1 MSRRFRFR
9 TVDVFTDR
17 PFRGN
22 PLAVFPEADG
32 LTDAEMQDIAREMNL
47 SETSFVLTP
56 TEGGRAKGAD
66 YRVRFF
72 TPGLELPFAG
82 HPSIG
87 TAWVL
92 ADEGRFPLE
101 VPETKVRQEL
111 PIGVLPLTLRLSGA
125 RSGDGP
131 EGDEKPEIGEVTMTQ
146 GAPELLQ
153 HLDDDQVD
161 EICEALQVA
170 RDNIGWPA
178 AGDDRDVIPAIISTG
193 LAHLIIPLRDR
204 ALMDDIDRDR
214 TDELAEICEELGVV
228 SAAIVAPGGSGQIA
242 DAGASVRIF
251 DSSEMRI
258 DVDPATGAAAGPI
271 AVLLGQAEGIRDGT
285 FRVVLEQGVE
295 IGRPSRLVAEVDF
308 TADGR
313 ASEVR
318 VAGTTVPVMEGWLTL
333 P

>member
-17 PFRGN
+17 PFHGN

-32 LTDAEMQDIAREMNL
+32 LTDSEMQDIAREMNL

-92 ADEGRFPLE
+92 ADEGRFRLE
-101 VPETKVRQEL
+101 PPETKVRQEL
-111 PIGVLPLTLRLSGA
+111 PIGVLPLTLRLRDAPAGTSEEDA
-125 RSGDGP
+125 RQA
-131 EGDEKPEIGEVTMTQ
+131 IGEVTMTQ
-146 GAPELLQ
+146 GATELLQ
-153 HLDDDQVD
+153 HLDEDQVN
-161 EICEALQVA
+161 EICEALEVA
-170 RDNIGWPA
+170 RDSIGWPGA
-178 AGDDRDVIPAIISTG
+178 DGDQDVIPAVISTG
-193 LAHLIIPLRDR
+193 LAHLVIPLRDR

-214 TDELAEICEELGVV
+214 TDQLAEMCEELGVV
-228 SAAIVAPGGSGQIA
+228 SAAIVAPGGSGEIPDA
-242 DAGASVRIF
+242 DASVRIF

-271 AVLLGQAEGIRDGT
+271 AVLLGQAEGMRGGT

-308 TADGR
+308 TPDGR
-313 ASEVR
+313 AAEVR
-318 VAGTTVPVMEGWLTL
+318 VAGTAVPVMEGWLTL

>member
-56 TEGGRAKGAD
+56 TERGRAKGAD

-92 ADEGRFPLE
+92 ADEGRFPME
-101 VPETKVRQEL
+101 PSETEVRQEL
-111 PIGVLPLTLRLSGA
+111 PIGVLPLILRSSSPDAG
-125 RSGDGP
+125 
-131 EGDEKPEIGEVTMTQ
+131 KPVIGEVTMTQ

-153 HLDDDQVD
+153 HLGEDQID

-178 AGDDRDVIPAIISTG
+178 AGEDQDIIPAIISTG
-193 LAHLIIPLRDR
+193 LAHLVIPLRDR
-204 ALMDDIDRDR
+204 TLMDDIDRDR
-214 TDELAEICEELGVV
+214 TDELAEICEEFGVV
-228 SAAIVAPGGSGQIA
+228 SAAIVAPGGSGQIP
-242 DAGASVRIF
+242 DAAASVRIF

-271 AVLLGQAEGIRDGT
+271 AVLLGQAEGVRGGT

-313 ASEVR
+313 ASQVR
-318 VAGTTVPVMEGWLTL
+318 VAGTAVPVIEGWLTL

>member
-32 LTDAEMQDIAREMNL
+32 LTDAEMQHIAREMNL

-56 TEGGRAKGAD
+56 TDKGRAAGAD

-87 TAWVL
+87 TAWLL
-92 ADEGRFPLE
+92 AQDGRFPVE
-101 VPETKVRQEL
+101 PPETRVRQEL
-111 PIGVLPLTLRLSGA
+111 PIGVLPLIVRVRAVDTG
-125 RSGDGP
+125 G
-131 EGDEKPEIGEVTMTQ
+131 PEIGEVIMTQ
-146 GAPELLQ
+146 GPPEMSQ
-153 HLDDDQVD
+153 YLDEDQIN

-170 RDNIGWPA
+170 RENVGWPA
-178 AGDDRDVIPAIISTG
+178 AGEREVIPAVISTG
-193 LAHLIIPLRDR
+193 LAHLVIPLRER

-228 SAAIVAPGGSGQIA
+228 SAAIVAPGGSGAIPDA
-242 DAGASVRIF
+242 DASVRIF

-271 AVLLGQAEGIRDGT
+271 AVLLGQAEGMRGGT
-285 FRVVLEQGVE
+285 YRVVLEQGVE
-295 IGRPSRLVAEVDF
+295 IARPSRLVAEVDY
-308 TADGR
+308 TPDGR
-313 ASEVR
+313 AAEVR
-318 VAGTTVPVMEGWLTL
+318 VTGSVVPVIEGWLTL

>member
-56 TEGGRAKGAD
+56 TEQGRAKGAD

-92 ADEGRFPLE
+92 ADEGRFPSGS
-101 VPETKVRQEL
+101 PETGVRQEL
-111 PIGVLPLTLRLSGA
+111 PIGVLPLTLRFA
-125 RSGDGP
+125 
-131 EGDEKPEIGEVTMTQ
+131 EGDTDKPVIGEVTMTQ
-146 GAPELLQ
+146 GPPELLQ
-153 HLDDDQVD
+153 QLEEDQVN
-161 EICEALQVA
+161 EMCEALQVA
-170 RDNIGWPA
+170 RDNLGWPA
-178 AGDDRDVIPAIISTG
+178 APDDREVVPAVISTG
-193 LAHLIIPLRDR
+193 LAHLVIPLRDR

-228 SAAIVAPGGSGQIA
+228 SAAIVAPGGSGQIPDA
-242 DAGASVRIF
+242 DASVRIF

-271 AVLLGQAEGIRDGT
+271 AVLLGQAQDVRGGT

-308 TADGR
+308 LDDGR
-313 ASEVR
+313 PGEVR
-318 VAGTTVPVMEGWLTL
+318 VAGTAVPVMEGWLTL

>member
-9 TVDVFTDR
+9 TVDVFTER
-17 PFRGN
+17 PFHGN
-22 PLAVFPEADG
+22 PLAVFPEAEG
-32 LTDAEMQDIAREMNL
+32 LTDGEMQDIAREMNL
-47 SETSFVLTP
+47 SETSFVLAP
-56 TEGGRAKGAD
+56 TERGRAEGAD

-92 ADEGRFPLE
+92 ADEGRFVLGS
-101 VPETKVRQEL
+101 PETVVRQEL
-111 PIGVLPLTLRLSGA
+111 PIGVLPLRLRLGGRDA
-125 RSGDGP
+125 G
-131 EGDEKPEIGEVTMTQ
+131 EGEPGEEPVIGEVIMTQ
-146 GAPELLQ
+146 AAPDLLQ
-153 HLDDDQVD
+153 HLDEDRIN
-161 EICEALQVA
+161 EICEALEIA
-170 RDNIGWPA
+170 RDTIGWPA
-178 AGDDRDVIPAIISTG
+178 TGDRDVIPAIISTG
-193 LAHLIIPLRDR
+193 LAHLVIPLSERGV
-204 ALMDDIDRDR
+204 MDDIDRDR

-228 SAAIVAPGGSGQIA
+228 SAAIVAPGGSGQIP
-242 DAGASVRIF
+242 DAEASVRLF

-271 AVLLGQAEGIRDGT
+271 AMLLGQAEGVRDGT

>member
-56 TEGGRAKGAD
+56 TERGRAKGAD

-92 ADEGRFPLE
+92 ADEGRFPKGS
-101 VPETKVRQEL
+101 PETAVRQEL
-111 PIGVLPLTLRLSGA
+111 PIGVLPLTLRFA
-125 RSGDGP
+125 GP
-131 EGDEKPEIGEVTMTQ
+131 GSAKPVIGEVTMTQ
-146 GAPELLQ
+146 GPPELLQ
-153 HLDDDQVD
+153 HLEEDQVN
-161 EICEALQVA
+161 EICEALEVA
-170 RDNIGWPA
+170 RETIGWPTA
-178 AGDDRDVIPAIISTG
+178 QSDREVHPAVISTG
-193 LAHLIIPLRDR
+193 LAHLVIPLRER

-228 SAAIVAPGGSGQIA
+228 SAAIVAPGGSGQIP
-242 DAGASVRIF
+242 DANASVRIF

-271 AVLLGQAEGIRDGT
+271 AVLLGQAADTRGGT
-285 FRVVLEQGVE
+285 F
-295 IGRPSRLVAEVDF
+295 
-308 TADGR
+308 
-313 ASEVR
+313 
-318 VAGTTVPVMEGWLTL
+318 
-333 P
+333 

>member
-1 MSRRFRFR
+1 MTRRVRFR

-56 TEGGRAKGAD
+56 TDAGRAKGAD

-92 ADEGRFPLE
+92 ADEGRFPIVSTE
-101 VPETKVRQEL
+101 MVVRQEL
-111 PIGVLPLTLRLSGA
+111 PIGVLPLTLRLRDSDA
-125 RSGDGP
+125 A
-131 EGDEKPEIGEVTMTQ
+131 KPGVGEVTMTQ
-146 GAPELLQ
+146 GSPELLQ
-153 HLDDDQVD
+153 YLDEDQVN
-161 EICEALQVA
+161 EICEALEVA
-170 RDNIGWPA
+170 RETIGWPGA
-178 AGDDRDVIPAIISTG
+178 PQDQDVVPAIISTG
-193 LAHLIIPLRDR
+193 LAHLVIPVRER

-228 SAAIVAPGGSGQIA
+228 SAAIVAPGGSGQIPDA
-242 DAGASVRIF
+242 DASVRIF
-251 DSSEMRI
+251 DSSAMRI

-271 AVLLGQAEGIRDGT
+271 AVLLGQAEGVRGAT

-308 TADGR
+308 TSEGR
-313 ASEVR
+313 ATEVR
-318 VAGTTVPVMEGWLTL
+318 VAGSTVPVMEGWLTL

>member
-1 MSRRFRFR
+1 MTRRFRFR

-47 SETSFVLTP
+47 SETSFVVPP
-56 TEGGRAKGAD
+56 TERGRADGAD

-87 TAWVL
+87 TAWLL
-92 ADEGRFPLE
+92 ADEGCFVLRS
-101 VPETKVRQEL
+101 PETVVRQEL
-111 PIGVLPLTLRLSGA
+111 PIGVLPLTLRLSDQGGSRREPGA
-125 RSGDGP
+125 
-131 EGDEKPEIGEVTMTQ
+131 KPVIGEVTMTQ

-153 HLDDDQVD
+153 HLDEDQVN
-161 EICEALQVA
+161 EICEALEVA
-170 RDNIGWPA
+170 RETIGWPA
-178 AGDDRDVIPAIISTG
+178 VDDRDVIPAIISTG
-193 LAHLIIPLRDR
+193 LAHLVIPLRER

-228 SAAIVAPGGSGQIA
+228 SAAIVAPGGSGQIP
-242 DAGASVRIF
+242 DAEASVRLF

-271 AVLLGQAEGIRDGT
+271 AVLLGQAGGVRGGT

-295 IGRPSRLVAEVDF
+295 VGRPSRLVAEVDF
-308 TADGR
+308 TPDGHP
-313 ASEVR
+313 AEVR
-318 VAGTTVPVMEGWLTL
+318 VAGTVVPVMEGWLTL

>member
-32 LTDAEMQDIAREMNL
+32 LTDAEMQHIAREMNL

-56 TEGGRAKGAD
+56 TDKGRAAGAD

-87 TAWVL
+87 TAWLL
-92 ADEGRFPLE
+92 AQEGRFPVE
-101 VPETKVRQEL
+101 PPETRVRQEL
-111 PIGVLPLTLRLSGA
+111 PIGVLPLIVRVRAVDTG
-125 RSGDGP
+125 G
-131 EGDEKPEIGEVTMTQ
+131 PEIGEVIMTQ
-146 GAPELLQ
+146 GPPEMSQ
-153 HLDDDQVD
+153 YLDEDQIN

-170 RDNIGWPA
+170 RENVGWPA
-178 AGDDRDVIPAIISTG
+178 AGEREVIPAILSTG
-193 LAHLIIPLRDR
+193 LAHLVIPLRDR

-228 SAAIVAPGGSGQIA
+228 SAAIVAPGGSGAIPDA
-242 DAGASVRIF
+242 DASVRIF

-271 AVLLGQAEGIRDGT
+271 AVLLGQAEGMRGGT
-285 FRVVLEQGVE
+285 YRVVLEQGVE
-295 IGRPSRLVAEVDF
+295 IARPSRLVAEVDY
-308 TADGR
+308 TPDGR
-313 ASEVR
+313 AAEVR
-318 VAGTTVPVMEGWLTL
+318 VTGSVVPVIEGWLTL

>member
-56 TEGGRAKGAD
+56 TERGLAKGAD

-92 ADEGRFPLE
+92 ADEGRFPSGS
-101 VPETKVRQEL
+101 PETAVRQEL
-111 PIGVLPLTLRLSGA
+111 PIGVLPLTLRFA
-125 RSGDGP
+125 
-131 EGDEKPEIGEVTMTQ
+131 EGNADKPVIGEVTMTQ
-146 GAPELLQ
+146 GPPELLQ
-153 HLDDDQVD
+153 HLEEDQVN
-161 EICEALQVA
+161 ELCEALQVA
-170 RDNIGWPA
+170 RETIGWPA
-178 AGDDRDVIPAIISTG
+178 APDDREVVPAVISTG
-193 LAHLIIPLRDR
+193 LAHLVIPLRER
-204 ALMDDIDRDR
+204 ALMDDIERDR

-228 SAAIVAPGGSGQIA
+228 SAAIVAPGGSGQIPDA
-242 DAGASVRIF
+242 DASVRIF

-271 AVLLGQAEGIRDGT
+271 AVLLGQAQDVRGGT

-308 TADGR
+308 MDDGR
-313 ASEVR
+313 PGEVR
-318 VAGTTVPVMEGWLTL
+318 VAGTAVPVMEGWLTL